1 MSSSDVTS
9 KQFFQ
14 PLDRAAILLIL
25 VLSVL
30 IGLLLWQGDQTVP
43 RVRDFSWAN
52 KQVGASDTRF
62 ILTFSRPMDRT
73 SVEENLRIEPPLPG
87 KISWAGRRMAYTL
100 TAPPAYG
107 TAYKLQLQKARDMY
121 SFNTGKKVQI
131 EPFTGQFSSRDRAFV
146 YLGVEGNEAGRLMLV
161 NVTQGQKPVPLT
173 PPEQVVMDF
182 EPYPDGDRILFS
194 AENRS
199 DYGKGSFD
207 AQLYAVTTGIH
218 PKSPEKFGSRP
229 ENAGKIE
236 RILDSA
242 DYQNLRFDLSPDG
255 KTIAVQR
262 VSRKNPGKDFGIWII
277 QPPAAPRRLETQPG
291 GEFLIAPDNNSMA
304 IAQGQGVAILP
315 LQPQEESQAK
325 PLDFLPK
332 FGRLLS
338 FARDNSAAAMVQF
351 NPDYT
356 RSLFLVTNRGVQK
369 ELLRTTGSIISAQFD
384 AGGATVYCLLTQL
397 LKGEQYQEEPYIA
410 AIDLKTAKVTPLVVL
425 PQQRDIQMS
434 LAPDGLAILFDQ
446 LVIDRQNKSQTIGP
460 RTSAGE
466 TVKTSRMWVLPVM
479 PPGET
484 AGTPTQPEQLPFI
497 GVRPRW
503 LP

>member
-14 PLDRAAILLIL
+14 PLDRAAILLML

-62 ILTFSRPMDRT
+62 LLTFSRPMDRA
-73 SVEENLRIEPPLPG
+73 SVEENLRIKPPLPG

-107 TAYKLQLQKARDMY
+107 TAYQVQLQRARELY
-121 SFNTGKKVQI
+121 SFDSGKKTQI
-131 EPFTGQFSSRDRAFV
+131 APFTGQFRSRDRAFV
-146 YLGVEGNEAGRLMLV
+146 YIGVEGKEAGRLMLV
-161 NVTQGQKPVPLT
+161 NLTQGQKPISLT
-173 PPEQVVMDF
+173 PPELVVMDF

-207 AQLYAVTTGIH
+207 ARLYTVTTGIH
-218 PKSPEKFGSRP
+218 PNSPETSDSRP
-229 ENAGKIE
+229 EPAGKIE

-277 QPPAAPRRLETQPG
+277 QPPVAPRRLETQPG
-291 GEFLIAPDNNSMA
+291 GEFVIAPDNNSMA

-315 LQPQEESQAK
+315 LQPQEESQTK

-351 NPDYT
+351 NQDYT
-356 RSLFLVTNRGVQK
+356 RSLFLVTNLGVHK
-369 ELLRTTGSIISAQFD
+369 ELLRTTGSILSAQFD
-384 AGGATVYCLLTQL
+384 SSNTTVYCLLTQL

-425 PQQRDIQMS
+425 PQQRDVQMS

-446 LVIDRQNKSQTIGP
+446 LVIDRQNKSQAIGP
-460 RTSAGE
+460 RTTAGE
-466 TVKTSRMWVLPVM
+466 TVKTSRMWLLPVM
-479 PPGET
+479 PLGEN
-484 AGTPTQPEQLPFI
+484 ADTPQPVPLPFA